1 MWWRSSH
8 GSIELARD
16 RTWLDRSPQLGQ
28 QCGAAP
34 LGDELDGIRVADQP
48 AVEPKHRRDG
58 GAVVLLERLVRLTAL
73 GHAEV
78 LG

>member
-28 QCGAAP
+28 QCGADAGDRTKSVCHGHVERRSEQYP
-34 LGDELDGIRVADQP
+34 LESGEVVAGQPGVQVDGLSR
-48 AVEPKHRRDG
+48 
-58 GAVVLLERLVRLTAL
+58 
-73 GHAEV
+73 
-78 LG
+78 